1 MDMRRTLTLLPLL
14 CLTAAAADADL
25 IESTPSGFTIRTSV
39 DVAAT
44 PRMVYHALN
53 AQVSNWWDPEHTWSG
68 NPRNMSIDARAGG
81 CFCEKLTSGGTV
93 AHMTVVLADPG
104 KTLRMSGALGPL
116 QEHAIV
122 GTMTWMLSEAGVR
135 TTVEMTY
142 VVGGYM
148 RGGVEPV
155 VKIVDQVLGGQVQ
168 RLKRY
173 IESGPLR

>member
-1 MDMRRTLTLLPLL
+1 MLRTLTLVPLL
-14 CLTAAAADADL
+14 CLAAVAAHADI

-39 DVAAT
+39 EIAAT
-44 PRMVYHALN
+44 PRTVYNALS

-81 CFCEKLTSGGTV
+81 CFCEKLISGGTV

-122 GTMTWMLSEAGVR
+122 GTMTWMLKEAGNR
-135 TTVEMTY
+135 TRVEMTY

-155 VKIVDQVLGGQVQ
+155 VKIVDQVLAGQVH

>member
-1 MDMRRTLTLLPLL
+1 MRRTLPLLTLLW
-14 CLTAAAADADL
+14 LTAAAAHADV

-39 DVAAT
+39 EVAAT
-44 PRMVYHALN
+44 PRAVYNALS

-81 CFCEKLTSGGTV
+81 CFCEKLMSGGTV
-93 AHMTVVLADPG
+93 VHMTIVLADPG
-104 KTLRMSGALGPL
+104 KTLRMTGALGPL

-122 GTMTWMLSEAGVR
+122 GTMTWMLTDAGSR
-135 TTVEMTY
+135 TKVEMTY

>member
-1 MDMRRTLTLLPLL
+1 MRLILPLVTL
-14 CLTAAAADADL
+14 VYLTAVAAQADV

-39 DVAAT
+39 EIAAT
-44 PRMVYHALN
+44 PRSVYNALS

-104 KTLRMSGALGPL
+104 KILRMTGALGPL
-116 QEHAIV
+116 QEHAIA
-122 GTMTWMLSEAGVR
+122 GTMTWMLTEAGSR
-135 TTVEMTY
+135 TKVEMTY

-148 RGGVEPV
+148 RGGVGSV
-155 VKIVDQVLGGQVQ
+155 VKIVDQVLSGQVQ